1 MLLAAVQVGC
11 AIQAAPGRAP
21 ESASSEIRPD
31 ARTARDL
38 DLGRAALGLGDLATA
53 TVRLREALRAQPDLP
68 EARESLARALYG
80 MGDLDGAV
88 EELRALLRQHP
99 DAVRPRYFLA
109 TALMAKQDWSAAR
122 RQLEEVVRRQP
133 GLVEAHYSLGFV
145 RYTQGDPSG
154 AIESFRQVL
163 ARSPDHADAH
173 YNLALVLKVTHRD
186 AEATPEFVAAA
197 RSGHPGAQYFVG
209 TAYARGLGVEPN
221 LTQAITWWSR
231 AAAQGSTEAAAAL
244 AELRQT
250 ALGRGRPGATGR
262 PAAEAAFRDYRA
274 AMWSEFPELTRSGDD
289 DSVGAALL
297 RQGRGREAVPVLIR
311 EASALSEPAQG
322 ALEALYQRGV
332 DGQVPVYDG
341 RILDYFKTAADEGQ
355 PRPRIALARCYATG
369 LGVPKDM
376 ARAISLL
383 KATPHED
390 AQRLLQELQA
400 ASEAAP
406 APARP

>member
-1 MLLAAVQVGC
+1 VLLAVVQVGC
-11 AIQAAPGRAP
+11 ATETAPGRAAETP
-21 ESASSEIRPD
+21 SVHGGPAAQTS
-31 ARTARDL
+31 RDL
-38 DLGRAALGLGDLATA
+38 DLGRAALATGDLTAATI
-53 TVRLREALRAQPDLP
+53 RLREALRAEPDLP
-68 EARESLARALYG
+68 DARESLARALYA

-88 EELRALLRQHP
+88 EELRALLRRQP
-99 DAVRPRYFLA
+99 DAVRARYFLA
-109 TALMAKQDWSAAR
+109 TALMAKQDWPAAR
-122 RQLEEVVRRQP
+122 RQLDEVVRRQP
-133 GLVEAHYSLGFV
+133 DLVEAHYSLGLV
-145 RYTQGDPSG
+145 HYTQGDTAG

-186 AEATPEFVAAA
+186 AEATPEFLAAA
-197 RSGHPGAQYFVG
+197 RSGHAGAQYFAG
-209 TAYARGLGVEPN
+209 AAYARGFGVEPS
-221 LTQAITWWSR
+221 LAQAVGWWSR

-250 ALGRGRPGATGR
+250 ALGRGRPGATSR
-262 PAAEAAFRDYRA
+262 QAAESAFRDYRA
-274 AMWSEFPELTRSGDD
+274 AIWSEFPELTRTGDN

-311 EASALSEPAQG
+311 EASALSEPAQS
-322 ALEALYQRGV
+322 ALEAIYPRGV
-332 DGQVPVYDG
+332 DGQVPAHDA
-341 RILDYFKTAADEGQ
+341 RILDYFRTAADEGQ
-355 PRPRIALARCYATG
+355 PRARIALARCYATG

-406 APARP
+406 APAR

>member
-1 MLLAAVQVGC
+1 VLLAVVQVGC
-11 AIQAAPGRAP
+11 ATQTAPGRAAETP
-21 ESASSEIRPD
+21 SSHDDP
-31 ARTARDL
+31 AAQTPRDL
-38 DLGRAALGLGDLATA
+38 DLGRAALGTGDLTAATI
-53 TVRLREALRAQPDLP
+53 RLREALRAQPDLP
-68 EARESLARALYG
+68 EARESLARALYA

-88 EELRALLRQHP
+88 EELRALLRRQP
-99 DAVRPRYFLA
+99 DAVRARYFLA
-109 TALMAKQDWSAAR
+109 TTLMAKQDWPAAR
-122 RQLEEVVRRQP
+122 RQLDEVVRRQP
-133 GLVEAHYSLGFV
+133 DLVEAHYSLGLV
-145 RYTQGDPSG
+145 RYTQGDSAG
-154 AIESFRQVL
+154 AIDSFRQVL

-186 AEATPEFVAAA
+186 ADATPEFLAAA
-197 RSGHPGAQYFVG
+197 RSGHAGAQYFAGV
-209 TAYARGLGVEPN
+209 AYAQGLGVEPN

-231 AAAQGSTEAAAAL
+231 AAGQGSTEAAAAL

-262 PAAEAAFRDYRA
+262 QAAESAFRDYRA
-274 AMWSEFPELTRSGDD
+274 AMWSEFPALTRTGDD

-322 ALEALYQRGV
+322 ALEAIYLRGV
-332 DGQVPVYDG
+332 DGQVPAHDG

-355 PRPRIALARCYATG
+355 ARARIALARCYATG

>member
-1 MLLAAVQVGC
+1 MLLCVVQVGC
-11 AIQAAPGRAP
+11 ATQTAPGRAAETP
-21 ESASSEIRPD
+21 SPHGDPAAQTS
-31 ARTARDL
+31 RDL
-38 DLGRAALGLGDLATA
+38 DLGRTALGTGDLTAATI
-53 TVRLREALRAQPDLP
+53 RLREALRTQPDLP
-68 EARESLARALYG
+68 EAQESLARALYA
-80 MGDLDGAV
+80 MGDLDGAA
-88 EELRALLRQHP
+88 EELRVLLRRQP
-99 DAVRPRYFLA
+99 DAVRARYFLA
-109 TALMAKQDWSAAR
+109 TTLMAKQDWPAAR
-122 RQLEEVVRRQP
+122 RQLDEVVRRQP
-133 GLVEAHYSLGFV
+133 DLVEAHYSLGLV
-145 RYTQGDPSG
+145 RYTQGDSAG

-186 AEATPEFVAAA
+186 AEATPEFQAAA
-197 RSGHPGAQYFVG
+197 RSGHAGAQYFAAV
-209 TAYARGLGVEPN
+209 AYARGLGVEPN
-221 LTQAITWWSR
+221 LTQAITLWSR
-231 AAAQGSTEAAAAL
+231 AAGQGSTEAAAAL

-262 PAAEAAFRDYRA
+262 QAAESAFRDYRA
-274 AMWSEFPELTRSGDD
+274 AMWSEFPELTRTGDD
-289 DSVGAALL
+289 ESVGAALL
-297 RQGRGREAVPVLIR
+297 QQGRGREAVPVLIR

-322 ALEALYQRGV
+322 ALEAIYLRGV
-332 DGQVPVYDG
+332 DGQVPAHDG

-355 PRPRIALARCYATG
+355 PRARIALARCYAIG

-383 KATPHED
+383 KTTPHED

>member
-1 MLLAAVQVGC
+1 MLLTVVQVGC
-11 AIQAAPGRAP
+11 ATPTVPGRAAETP
-21 ESASSEIRPD
+21 APQSGAAAQAS
-31 ARTARDL
+31 RDL
-38 DLGRAALGLGDLATA
+38 DLGRAAIGTGDLTAATI
-53 TVRLREALRAQPDLP
+53 RLREALRAEPELP

-88 EELRALLRQHP
+88 EELRALLRRHP

-109 TALMAKQDWSAAR
+109 TTLMAKQDWSAAR
-122 RQLEEVVRRQP
+122 RQLDEVVRRQP
-133 GLVEAHYSLGFV
+133 DLVEAHYSLGFV
-145 RYTQGDPSG
+145 RYTQGDSAG

-163 ARSPDHADAH
+163 ARSPDHSDAH

-186 AEATPEFVAAA
+186 ADATPEFLAAA
-197 RSGHPGAQYFVG
+197 RLGHPGAQYFAG

-250 ALGRGRPGATGR
+250 ALGRGRTGTTGR
-262 PAAEAAFRDYRA
+262 QAAEAAFRDYRA
-274 AMWSEFPELTRSGDD
+274 AMWSEFPELSRSGDD

-297 RQGRGREAVPVLIR
+297 RQGRGRDAVPVLIR

-322 ALEALYQRGV
+322 ALEAIYLRGV
-332 DGQVPVYDG
+332 DGQVPVHDG
-341 RILDYFKTAADEGQ
+341 RILDYFKIAAAEGQ
-355 PRPRIALARCYATG
+355 PR
-369 LGVPKDM
+369 
-376 ARAISLL
+376 
-383 KATPHED
+383 

>member
-1 MLLAAVQVGC
+1 VLLAVVQVGC
-11 AIQAAPGRAP
+11 ATQTAPGRAP
-21 ESASSEIRPD
+21 EHASPAIRPN
-31 ARTARDL
+31 AQTSRDL
-38 DLGRAALGLGDLATA
+38 DLGRAALGRGDLATA
-53 TVRLREALRAQPDLP
+53 TIRLREALRAQPDLL

-80 MGDLDGAV
+80 VGDLDGAV

-133 GLVEAHYSLGFV
+133 ELVEAQYSLGFV

-163 ARSPDHADAH
+163 ARFPDHADAH

-186 AEATPEFVAAA
+186 AEATPEFLAAA
-197 RSGHPGAQYFVG
+197 RSGHPGAQYFIG
-209 TAYARGLGVEPN
+209 TAYARGLGVAPD

-244 AELRQT
+244 AELRQS

-262 PAAEAAFRDYRA
+262 QAAEAAFRDYRA

-311 EASALSEPAQG
+311 EASALSEPAQ
-322 ALEALYQRGV
+322 AVLETLYQRGV
-332 DGQVPVYDG
+332 DGQVPVYDA

-355 PRPRIALARCYATG
+355 PRARIALARCYATG

>member
-1 MLLAAVQVGC
+1 MLLAVVQVGC
-11 AIQAAPGRAP
+11 ATQTVPGRAAETSTP
-21 ESASSEIRPD
+21 QSDPAAQTS
-31 ARTARDL
+31 RDL
-38 DLGRAALGLGDLATA
+38 DLGRAAIGTGDLTVATI
-53 TVRLREALRAQPDLP
+53 RLREALRAQPDLP

-88 EELRALLRQHP
+88 EELRAILRRHP

-109 TALMAKQDWSAAR
+109 TTLMAKQDWSAAR
-122 RQLEEVVRRQP
+122 RQLDEVVRRRP
-133 GLVEAHYSLGFV
+133 DLVEAHYSLGFV
-145 RYTQGDPSG
+145 RYTQGDSTG

-186 AEATPEFVAAA
+186 GEATPEFLAAA
-197 RSGHPGAQYFVG
+197 RSGHTAAQYFVG

-221 LTQAITWWSR
+221 PAQAITWWSR
-231 AAAQGSTEAAAAL
+231 AAAQGSAEAAAAL
-244 AELRQT
+244 GELRQT
-250 ALGRGRPGATGR
+250 ALGRGRSGATGR
-262 PAAEAAFRDYRA
+262 QAAEAAFRDYRA
-274 AMWSEFPELTRSGDD
+274 AMWSEFPGLTRTGED

-322 ALEALYQRGV
+322 TLEAIYQRGV
-332 DGQVPVYDG
+332 DGQVPVYDE